1 MATVP
6 NNIMSSLVDVNDSSI
21 ITFQE
26 GKDAKERMPEG
37 MYLCITMIEVI
48 YRIKIEEAFRKWKHF
63 LHEILGYRM

>member
-48 YRIKIEEAFRKWKHF
+48 YNRRSLSKMETFSP
-63 LHEILGYRM
+63 